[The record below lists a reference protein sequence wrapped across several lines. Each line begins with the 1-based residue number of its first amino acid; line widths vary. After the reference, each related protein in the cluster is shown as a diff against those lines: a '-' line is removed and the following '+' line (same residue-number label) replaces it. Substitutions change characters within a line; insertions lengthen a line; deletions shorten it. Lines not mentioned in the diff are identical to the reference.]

1 MTQSLFDLGFHKGS
15 IYETIITTFDS
26 KNRPHAAP
34 MGTTVTS
41 ASNLILRP
49 FIDTETFKNLRA
61 RGCGVLNVTS
71 DPRMF
76 HRTALKNE
84 RWVGKPPKTW
94 FESAKKVDAPRLS
107 SSDSY
112 VEFSVSSISTDEL
125 RSIARCKVVHTEFT
139 ERKVAPYCR
148 GTFVAVESIIHAT
161 RARELIKSRPR
172 EARKLIELIRYYGEL
187 VDRVAPGSNEAKI
200 VHDILTH
207 MGNLRNRVNQSPSS
221 KHPSK
226 KEKRRNIM

>member
-34 MGTTVTS
+34 MGTTVTD
-41 ASNLILRP
+41 ARHLILRP
-49 FIDTETFKNLRA
+49 FINTETFRNLIA

-76 HRTALKNE
+76 HKTALKSE
-84 RWVGKPPKTW
+84 PWVGPPPKTW
-94 FESAKKVDAPRLS
+94 FESAKKIDAPRLS

-112 VEFSVSSISTDEL
+112 VEFSVSSLSTDGP
-125 RSIARCKVVHTEFT
+125 RGIARCKVVHTEFA

-148 GTFVAVESIIHAT
+148 GTFAAIESIVHAT
-161 RARELIKSRPR
+161 RVKELFKTRKPR
-172 EARKLIELIRYYGEL
+172 EARKLIELMKYYEEL
-187 VDRVAPGSNEAKI
+187 VDRVSPRSEEARI
-200 VHDILTH
+200 VHRILKH
-207 MGNLRNRVNQSPSS
+207 VGNLKKLHVN
-221 KHPSK
+221 
-226 KEKRRNIM
+226 